1 MSSDRSQLPTLLDSE
16 ARQAEQVVGRVAVGV
31 GLDPV
36 LFDHDLGLGVVTAL
50 NVEAVA
56 LALDPRDDRGTAERD
71 DGTRAVED
79 PHVTDVLEPGRT
91 VPLRI
96 PTTR

>member
-1 MSSDRSQLPTLLDSE
+1 MADPTGSE

-36 LFDHDLGLGVVTAL
+36 LFDHDLGLAVVAAL
-50 NVEAVA
+50 DVEAVA
-56 LALDPRDDRGTAERD
+56 LALDPRDDVGTAERD

-79 PHVTDVLEPGRT
+79 PDVADVVEPAPA
-91 VPLRI
+91 VLCALRI
-96 PTTR
+96 ATIR